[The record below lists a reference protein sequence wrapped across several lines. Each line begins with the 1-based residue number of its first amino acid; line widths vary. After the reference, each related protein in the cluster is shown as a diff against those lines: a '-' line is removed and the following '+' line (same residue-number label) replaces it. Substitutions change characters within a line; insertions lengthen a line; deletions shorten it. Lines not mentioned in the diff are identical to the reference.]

1 MKLILD
7 TENSHPTTITV
18 RGKEITLLLI
28 ESSILI
34 DSSQVAKIFDKKEK
48 TVATKVQK
56 AKLEKYETENVK
68 LLKNYGLMNPE
79 AIKPRPFYDLRQ
91 MLEGPAQYYFK
102 QIDDLDLI
110 EANEA
115 FAAQS
120 VAVGKDLN
128 FDLDKLNVN
137 GGAIAL
143 GHPVGA
149 SGARILVT
157 LIYDMIHNPEYKK
170 GLATL
175 CIGGG
180 MGCATIVEKYEG

>member
-68 LLKNYGLMNPE
+68 LLKNYGLMNPD

-110 EANEA
+110 DVIIR
-115 FAAQS
+115 
-120 VAVGKDLN
+120 VAIGKHREWIHN
-128 FDLDKLNVN
+128 RSLDK
-137 GGAIAL
+137 
-143 GHPVGA
+143 
-149 SGARILVT
+149 
-157 LIYDMIHNPEYKK
+157 Y
-170 GLATL
+170 
-175 CIGGG
+175 
-180 MGCATIVEKYEG
+180 